1 MEHPRQAL
9 VFSVGKTRYAMDIL
23 HLREVGRMPKVEPAP
38 DGPEWVVG
46 MIRLHGKPVRV
57 FDLGLMLH
65 LTQGADLALVT
76 EDRCWLIV
84 SHDADG
90 VAHWRVSSVEDIV
103 DYTSSQVVAS
113 SSSGIPN
120 VLDLSDGL
128 AYMLTPH
135 LLCATQPI

>member
-1 MEHPRQAL
+1 MDRPKQAL

-23 HLREVGRMPKVEPAP
+23 HLREVGRMPRVEPVP

-65 LTQGADLALVT
+65 LTQGADMTTVT

-90 VAHWRVSSVEDIV
+90 NTHWRVESVEDIV
-103 DYTSSQVVAS
+103 DYDPSQVVPGTD
-113 SSSGIPN
+113 SGIPN
-120 VLDLSDGL
+120 VLDLPDGL
-128 AYMLTPH
+128 AYMLTPD
-135 LLCATQPI
+135 LLCVTQPT